1 MSSKGGIVTNI
12 NAPKK
17 SDAWYAMVGAPL
29 FKNFKLYGRWDC
41 YRDAKTWNSL
51 QTNWG
56 LSANYNLGKNL
67 IFQANYT
74 FTDKRGTPKL
84 GNHFNTFDLQV
95 YARF

>member
-1 MSSKGGIVTNI
+1 MKTNTPYF
-12 NAPKK
+12 NTKLLPLRKLTSLGYKK
-17 SDAWYAMVGAPL
+17 IPFTS
-29 FKNFKLYGRWDC
+29 
-41 YRDAKTWNSL
+41 
-51 QTNWG
+51 WG